1 MTYKIISI
9 NPGVDEFRY
18 YNTKEDAENDRDL
31 IFCETK
37 IGSKGANCAVMLS
50 RLSASSEYFTVG
62 RGDYSCDS
70 YLSDENIRI
79 IRTVTSAGERIN
91 RKYIYPDGDICGM
104 IEKNGKMGVIS
115 DDEKSR
121 FFDSILHSASVT
133 APDDETFIF
142 TGSLATNVENSE
154 YLGCI
159 SSLVNEKR
167 FVVLDGR
174 GSLISAQT
182 ENFATLIKPNL
193 EEFLEIAANVDIL
206 KSFQRPVEKSLD
218 FYTDYLSASLK
229 YVEKYGSTV
238 LLTLGEAGLIYA
250 SADEHHIKKAVPV
263 KLRYPAGA
271 GDRLLSS
278 FLYYIRSE
286 GASVSD
292 ALDEAMRRAIE

>member
-1 MTYKIISI
+1 MIYKIISI

-18 YNTKEDAENDRDL
+18 YNTKTDAEKDQNL
-31 IFCETK
+31 ISSEIK

-50 RLSASSEYFTVG
+50 KLSARSEYFTVG
-62 RGDYSCDS
+62 RGDYMCDS
-70 YLSDENIRI
+70 YLSDENIKI
-79 IRTVTSAGERIN
+79 IRTVTSSGERVN
-91 RKYIYPDGDICGM
+91 KKYVYPDGDICGM
-104 IEKNGKMGVIS
+104 IEKNGKMNGLS
-115 DDEKSR
+115 DDEKKQ
-121 FFDSILHSASVT
+121 FFDSIMTGSKNTPT
-133 APDDETFIF
+133 ADETFIF
-142 TGSLATNVENSE
+142 TGSLPTNVEKNE

-159 SSLVNEKR
+159 SSLVNEKK
-167 FVVLDGR
+167 FVVLDGK

-193 EEFLEIAANVDIL
+193 EEFLEICSNVDIL

-218 FYTDYLSASLK
+218 FYTDYLNASLK

-250 SADEHHIKKAVPV
+250 SADEHYVKKATPV
-263 KLRYPAGA
+263 KLKYPAGA

-286 GASVSD
+286 KASTSE
-292 ALDEAMRRAIE
+292 ALDNAMMRAIE